1 MLDDK
6 IQICY
11 WPMMR
16 QSDGQVVFL
25 YAHWG
30 QLFYID
36 IGLPVQASALPGGGG
51 EVGCGG
57 GGGWGDRA
65 EGWKTICTL
74 MTKIKIFLKDIRK
87 CEGAKAF

>member
-36 IGLPVQASALPGGGG
+36 IGLPVQASALPGGN
-51 EVGCGG
+51 GG
-57 GGGWGDRA
+57 GGGDWE
-65 EGWKTICTL
+65 EGWKSTVTIE
-74 MTKIKIFLKDIRK
+74 RK
-87 CEGAKAF
+87 VVTILNFHYSCKMG